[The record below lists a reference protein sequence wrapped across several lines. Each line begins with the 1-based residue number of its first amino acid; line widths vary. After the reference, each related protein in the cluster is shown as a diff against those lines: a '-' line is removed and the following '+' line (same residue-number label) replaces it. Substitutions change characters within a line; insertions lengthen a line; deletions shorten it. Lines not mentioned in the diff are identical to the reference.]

1 MQKKVYSAHIL
12 AMRWEDF
19 ALKLPS
25 TDMEIID
32 DDAERANIQFVKIN
46 DKRLGK
52 SFGIK
57 KFPAL
62 TMIRFVSIKNL
73 LKIICSIWNQFNQ
86 ALTLRQ
92 GPCNRNRDV
101 FIYEGDLKDEETVLE
116 FLTGGDS
123 SSS

>member
-1 MQKKVYSAHIL
+1 MQKKLYFPHIFVRIL
-12 AMRWEDF
+12 AIERTKGKDF
-19 ALKLPS
+19 ELKLLS

-62 TMIRFVSIKNL
+62 TMIRFLRIKNL
-73 LKIICSIWNQFNQ
+73 FKINFSISN
-86 ALTLRQ
+86 
-92 GPCNRNRDV
+92 
-101 FIYEGDLKDEETVLE
+101 
-116 FLTGGDS
+116 
-123 SSS
+123 

>member
-1 MQKKVYSAHIL
+1 MHKKVYFPHIFVRIL
-12 AMRWEDF
+12 AIERTKGKDF
-19 ALKLPS
+19 ELKLLS

-62 TMIRFVSIKNL
+62 TMIRFLSKTN
-73 LKIICSIWNQFNQ
+73 
-86 ALTLRQ
+86 
-92 GPCNRNRDV
+92 
-101 FIYEGDLKDEETVLE
+101 
-116 FLTGGDS
+116 
-123 SSS
+123 